1 MIRAPLMF
9 LRSVQLR
16 FTLLSFTAHL
26 WQETSAAGEKSD
38 CLCHQQVLLLLPQVQ
53 GFCVSQPDQQTWQA
67 APVVLMLMSDPTLH
81 LHMTIFNL
89 SKICK
94 YANYLPALTLLPPSP
109 CDGVR
114 STLGASC
121 FFGPQVF
128 FTIQFIHLLGKRLN
142 TTYWFLVH
150 PRLPSVF
157 LSLLAPPPDP
167 PSPLPAFLA
176 SPFAR
181 RDTMYKTCDQKW

>member
-1 MIRAPLMF
+1 
-9 LRSVQLR
+9 
-16 FTLLSFTAHL
+16 
-26 WQETSAAGEKSD
+26 
-38 CLCHQQVLLLLPQVQ
+38 
-53 GFCVSQPDQQTWQA
+53 
-67 APVVLMLMSDPTLH
+67 MLISDPTLH
-81 LHMTIFNL
+81 LHVTIFNL

-94 YANYLPALTLLPPSP
+94 YANYLPALTLLPPFR

-150 PRLPSVF
+150 SRLPSLL
-157 LSLLAPPPDP
+157 LSLLV
-167 PSPLPAFLA
+167 PLPDSGKVMSHGANKLHMPYLTI
-176 SPFAR
+176 SIYCSYPISG
-181 RDTMYKTCDQKW
+181 KSINCIENPINS

>member
-1 MIRAPLMF
+1 MQRILSNLFSIISCKIELSLFWGVKLNAFCSIQRRTALLSMIRAPLMF

-38 CLCHQQVLLLLPQVQ
+38 CLRHQQVLLLLPQVQ
-53 GFCVSQPDQQTWQA
+53 GFRVAQPDQQTWQA
-67 APVVLMLMSDPTLH
+67 APVVLMLISDPTLH
-81 LHMTIFNL
+81 LHVTIFNL

-121 FFGPQVF
+121 FFGPQV
-128 FTIQFIHLLGKRLN
+128 
-142 TTYWFLVH
+142 
-150 PRLPSVF
+150 
-157 LSLLAPPPDP
+157 
-167 PSPLPAFLA
+167 
-176 SPFAR
+176 
-181 RDTMYKTCDQKW
+181 